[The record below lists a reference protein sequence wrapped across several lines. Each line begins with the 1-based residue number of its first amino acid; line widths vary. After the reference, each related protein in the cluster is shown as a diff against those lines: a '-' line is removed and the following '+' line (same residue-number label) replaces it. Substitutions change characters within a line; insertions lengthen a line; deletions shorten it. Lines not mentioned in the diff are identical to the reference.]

1 MANFS
6 LTFTS
11 TNLGTSSF
19 KLPNDGTFAID
30 GKIQIPKPMDGSVAS
45 QLVVVINKNG
55 SAQYTG
61 LAGSAGFY
69 KEVSGVAGDLIAI
82 VLSSAAA
89 VDNAMNAI
97 KCTVAVSEKV

>member
-6 LTFTS
+6 LTFTT

-19 KLPNDGTFAID
+19 KLPNNGTFALD
-30 GKIQIPKPMDGSVAS
+30 GKIQIPKPQDGSAAS
-45 QLVVVINKNG
+45 SLVVVINKNG

-61 LAGSAGFY
+61 LAGAAGFY
-69 KEVSGVAGDLIAI
+69 AEVSGVAGDTIAV

-89 VDNAMNAI
+89 VDNVINAI
-97 KCTVAVSEKV
+97 KATVAVSEKV